1 MSKLRAVIVGCG
13 GKAKIHA
20 QEFVRLGVEIVGL
33 CDVTVEIVADFI
45 KNAIPD
51 YEPQPPIYTDAAEM
65 YANARPDVA
74 AVITPHSMHYDQC
87 VQAIEAGCHVL
98 VEKPM
103 VVDVDHA
110 RDLAARVEKAGK
122 ILVIGYCPPFT
133 AEFAYLREQ
142 VGNGSMGKLELICGY
157 LTQGWKPK
165 DIKAHGWRMVPQLSG
180 GGQAYDSGAHILSSL
195 CWPVGSPV
203 AEVHAFVD
211 NQGLPVDVNSSINVR
226 FENGVMGVV
235 VIGGN
240 CPVRGRHMTFA
251 FDNGRIEIDG
261 WTGNWINVLTR
272 KGELKDLDL
281 GHRGISPAEN
291 FIDAVSG
298 RDQPRTTPADG
309 IIQSELMAAV
319 YQSARTG
326 QSVRINHLA

>member
-1 MSKLRAVIVGCG
+1 MSDLRAVIVGCG

-20 QEFVRLGVEIVGL
+20 QEFIRLGAEIVGL
-33 CDVTVEIVADFI
+33 CDVSEEIVEDFI
-45 KNAIPD
+45 EQAIPD
-51 YEPQPPIYTDAAEM
+51 YSPRPAIYTDAAAM
-65 YANARPDVA
+65 YSAAQPDVA
-74 AVITPHSMHYDQC
+74 AVVTPHSMHYDQC
-87 VQAIEAGCHVL
+87 VAAIEAGCHVL

-103 VVDVDHA
+103 VVDVEHA

-122 ILVIGYCPPFT
+122 VLVIGYCPPFT
-133 AEFAYLREQ
+133 AEFAYLRDQ
-142 VGNGSMGKLELICGY
+142 VQKGSLGKLELICGY
-157 LTQGWKPK
+157 LTQGWKPRDGTSK
-165 DIKAHGWRMVPQLSG
+165 GWRFVPELSG

-211 NQGLPVDVNSSINVR
+211 NQGLAVDVNSSINVR
-226 FENGVMGVV
+226 FANGVMGTV

-261 WTGNWINVLTR
+261 WMGNWINVFAR
-272 KGELKDLDL
+272 AGEVKDPDL

-291 FIDAVSG
+291 FIDAVCG

-309 IIQSELMAAV
+309 IIQSELMAGV
-319 YQSARTG
+319 YESARTG
-326 QSVRINHLA
+326 RSVRVAHAS